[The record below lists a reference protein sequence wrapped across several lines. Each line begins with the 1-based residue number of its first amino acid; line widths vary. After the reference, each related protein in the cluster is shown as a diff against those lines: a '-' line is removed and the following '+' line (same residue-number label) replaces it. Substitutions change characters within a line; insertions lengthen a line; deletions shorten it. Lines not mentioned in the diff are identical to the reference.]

1 VLGWKAVRD
10 GLELESGKTCETG
23 LDVGVTD
30 EAIVVVL
37 AIEEGDMDAGKG
49 KKLG

>member
-10 GLELESGKTCETG
+10 GLELESRKTCETG

-37 AIEEGDMDAGKG
+37 AVEEGDVDAGKG